1 MENLYKLS
9 DVFQWDN
16 IKIFDT
22 ISTISVSIFSFLMT
36 FILVRNRNVLDF
48 SDILLNFTSSILS
61 IFVNYN
67 IFVNQVFSSTFFTS
81 SMLLSIDLNLVELVV
96 SARWIAREFK
106 NSTLKVVSIDTPV
119 KAKPLEVKI

>member
-119 KAKPLEVKI
+119 KAKPIEVKI